1 MPRSPLWSIRAY
13 TRIWTARSVSEAGT
27 AITELALP
35 LLAAEQLGASN
46 TQVGFLFAVG
56 PLPLLVFGL
65 LIGALTD
72 RGRRLPFMVVADLAR
87 LLLILAIPLAWW
99 QDSLTYGLL
108 LGIVLLVSVFNVLFD
123 VASQA
128 LVNSL
133 LPRHLIVIGN
143 ARMQTSAAI
152 AETLGPGVAGILIR
166 VASIPVAFVL
176 DALTF
181 AISALTLI
189 GTRVGEAHVA
199 NAASGGRAVGSIIP
213 DIRTR
218 LTFLFRSDVLR
229 TLTLG
234 IAVWN
239 LFSNMSRAM
248 FVLYLLRT
256 VGFNSLTIGII
267 TALGGAGFIAG
278 SLIPDQVTRRFGLG
292 RGIIVMALLTLP
304 ASLILATA
312 SGPIWLA
319 ISLAAVGF
327 SLETITA
334 VPADINQFSLRNAVT
349 PDHLRG
355 RVASAARV
363 LLRGTVPIGSAL
375 GGVLADLIG
384 LRAVMVIGGL
394 GAPLFALMVWRSS
407 VANLRTLPEGIEPE
421 PTGEAPVADPMAP
434 PAL

>member
-1 MPRSPLWSIRAY
+1 MPRSSLWSIRAY

-35 LLAAEQLGASN
+35 LLAAEHLGASN
-46 TQVGFLFAVG
+46 TQVGLLFAVG

-72 RGRRLPFMVVADLAR
+72 RRRRLPFMVVADVAR
-87 LLLILAIPLAWW
+87 LLLVLAIPLAWW
-99 QDSLTYGLL
+99 QGSLTYGML
-108 LGIVLLVSVFNVLFD
+108 LGIVVLVSVFNVLFD

-152 AETLGPGVAGILIR
+152 AETLGPGIAGILIR
-166 VASIPVAFVL
+166 VASIPVAFVI

-181 AISALTLI
+181 AVSATALI
-189 GTRVGEAHVA
+189 GTRVDEAHVV
-199 NAASGGRAVGSIIP
+199 AAREGRTIGSIIP
-213 DIRTR
+213 DIRVG

-248 FVLYLLRT
+248 FVLFLLRT
-256 VGFNSLTIGII
+256 LGLNSLTIGII
-267 TALGGAGFIAG
+267 TAVGGAGFIVG
-278 SLIPDQVTRRFGLG
+278 SLMPDAVTRRFGLG
-292 RGIIVMALLTLP
+292 HGLIAMALLTLP
-304 ASLILATA
+304 CSLTLAAA
-312 SGPIWLA
+312 SGPTWLA
-319 ISLAAVGF
+319 ITLATVGF
-327 SLETITA
+327 TLEGITA

-394 GAPLFALMVWRSS
+394 GAPLFALMIWRSS
-407 VANLRTLPEGIEPE
+407 VANLRTLPDSIEPE
-421 PTGEAPVADPMAP
+421 PGTASPVADPMAP
-434 PAL
+434 PAF